1 MLDIFL
7 TVILPV
13 FIVAACGAA
22 LQRWRNLSIGALSPI
37 TVYLLSPMLVFRF
50 ILNAELP
57 AATSGRVVAA
67 GLATT
72 AAVLI
77 AAALASLVARHARP
91 MRSAFLLATVFPNV
105 GNMGLPVSLLAF
117 GEPGLEVAVIA
128 FVTQAAIAW
137 PLGIFI
143 AARSRLHPTDA
154 IVQALKIPT
163 IYALAL
169 ALVIRALGWDIPFT
183 IEAPVGLLADAA
195 IPAMLI
201 VLGFQLSQGVEL
213 ARWRSLVG
221 ASVIRLLVAAALAY
235 AATIVIGIEGV
246 AQMTVITMAAMPA
259 AVFPT
264 LLATEFEAEP
274 RFVSSGVI
282 VSTLASLVT
291 LTLVI
296 SAGERWL

>member
-13 FIVAACGAA
+13 FLVAGCGAA

-77 AAALASLVARHARP
+77 IAALASLAARHERP

-105 GNMGLPVSLLAF
+105 GNMGLPVSLLAY

-143 AARSRLHPTDA
+143 AARSRLRPMGA

-163 IYALAL
+163 IYALIL
-169 ALVIRALGWDIPFT
+169 ALVIRALGVNIPFT

-201 VLGFQLSQGVEL
+201 VLGFQLSRGVEL
-213 ARWRSLVG
+213 ARWRSLAG
-221 ASVIRLLVAAALAY
+221 ASVIRLLAAAALAY
-235 AATIVIGIEGV
+235 AITIPLGLEGV

-296 SAGERWL
+296 SAGEHWL

>member
-13 FIVAACGAA
+13 FLVAASGAA

-72 AAVLI
+72 AAILVVSALVSI
-77 AAALASLVARHARP
+77 AARHERP
-91 MRSAFLLATVFPNV
+91 MRSAFLLTTVFPNV

-143 AARSRLHPTDA
+143 AARSQLRVKGA

-163 IYALAL
+163 IYAMAL
-169 ALVIRALGWDIPFT
+169 AIVIRALGWDIPFT
-183 IEAPVGLLADAA
+183 IEAPVGLLADSA

-201 VLGFQLSQGVEL
+201 VLGFQLARGVEL
-213 ARWRSLVG
+213 ARWRSLAG
-221 ASVIRLLVAAALAY
+221 ASVIRLLAAAGLAY
-235 AATIVIGIEGV
+235 AITIAAGLEGV

-296 SAGERWL
+296 SASERWL